1 MHSPVEK
8 RATGSRWGSRQ
19 CDRTPAEPSRA
30 ADIRPAHPINNRQV
44 KPMTLIYAKRL
55 RGWRFILF
63 NVVLGLGH
71 MIVLFNVGAYIALLP
86 HVAGDLGGVL
96 PSFATWGQTYF
107 IIALALAFPG
117 ARWLSGRYGDYRLF
131 SAAFVVYALA
141 SYLCA
146 ISQSLWLFVP
156 ARILLG
162 FSGGITLY
170 LGQSLMLKEYP
181 EHLKMLGLGVWGL
194 VTLMPFTISFPIGGL
209 IADELSWRA
218 LFYLNAACAVAIAGI
233 SASLLAG
240 RGFERNVA
248 RFDDIGFVLM
258 ALILGSLQTILNQ
271 GNDFDWLESPFLCSM
286 LLVLAVSLPCFII
299 WESEETHPVFN
310 LRLFAHRNF
319 TIGVIC
325 LAVGFLLIQGLLSV
339 FIVQLQ
345 VLLGYSSFL
354 AGMVYL
360 PMILLAVPV
369 TVAMHK
375 LPRRLDARLPAC
387 INLLG
392 FSFTFYWLGLFDD
405 PGSFDQIFWPM
416 LLLGFFLGSFFTPLT
431 KLTLHGLRGGQE
443 LRAAEEAGF
452 LRIVAGAIGITLQGV
467 VLFRRI
473 PFHQLHFAEHF
484 GGRRF
489 AAIDVLQGFASKLQA
504 SGLDAAMVKARLL
517 VVIRQQ
523 ATLLALNDA
532 FLLASYLFLGL
543 AGLVWL
549 AHPTCQ
555 PLHPTLLQE
564 LGDLRAEELMEE
576 P

>member
-1 MHSPVEK
+1 
-8 RATGSRWGSRQ
+8 
-19 CDRTPAEPSRA
+19 
-30 ADIRPAHPINNRQV
+30 
-44 KPMTLIYAKRL
+44 
-55 RGWRFILF
+55 
-63 NVVLGLGH
+63 
-71 MIVLFNVGAYIALLP
+71 
-86 HVAGDLGGVL
+86 
-96 PSFATWGQTYF
+96 
-107 IIALALAFPG
+107 
-117 ARWLSGRYGDYRLF
+117 
-131 SAAFVVYALA
+131 
-141 SYLCA
+141 
-146 ISQSLWLFVP
+146 
-156 ARILLG
+156 
-162 FSGGITLY
+162 
-170 LGQSLMLKEYP
+170 
-181 EHLKMLGLGVWGL
+181 
-194 VTLMPFTISFPIGGL
+194 
-209 IADELSWRA
+209 
-218 LFYLNAACAVAIAGI
+218 
-233 SASLLAG
+233 
-240 RGFERNVA
+240 
-248 RFDDIGFVLM
+248 
-258 ALILGSLQTILNQ
+258 
-271 GNDFDWLESPFLCSM
+271 
-286 LLVLAVSLPCFII
+286 
-299 WESEETHPVFN
+299 
-310 LRLFAHRNF
+310 
-319 TIGVIC
+319 
-325 LAVGFLLIQGLLSV
+325 LIQGLLSV

-387 INLLG
+387 LNLLG

-405 PGSFDQIFWPM
+405 PGAFDQIFWPM

-431 KLTLHGLRGGQE
+431 KLTLHGLQGGQE

-489 AAIDVLQGFASKLQA
+489 AAIDALQGFASKLQA
-504 SGLDAAMVKARLL
+504 SGLEAAMVKARLL

>member
-1 MHSPVEK
+1 
-8 RATGSRWGSRQ
+8 
-19 CDRTPAEPSRA
+19 
-30 ADIRPAHPINNRQV
+30 
-44 KPMTLIYAKRL
+44 MTIIYAKRL
-55 RGWRFILF
+55 HGWRFILF

-117 ARWLSGRYGDYRLF
+117 ARWLSGLFGDYRLF

-170 LGQSLMLKEYP
+170 VGQSLLLKEYP
-181 EHLKMLGLGVWGL
+181 DRLKLLGLGIWGL
-194 VTLMPFTISFPIGGL
+194 VTLMPFTISFPIGGV
-209 IADELSWRA
+209 IADELGWRY
-218 LFYLNAACAVAIAGI
+218 LFYLNIVFALAIAGI
-233 SASLLAG
+233 TGSLLAG
-240 RGFERNVA
+240 RGFERNCT

-258 ALILGSLQTILNQ
+258 ALILGSVQTFLNQ
-271 GNDFDWLESPFLCSM
+271 GNDFDWLDSPFLCSM
-286 LLVLAVSLPCFII
+286 LLVLIMALPCFII
-299 WESEETHPVFN
+299 WEFDEPYPVFD

-319 TIGVIC
+319 TIGATC
-325 LAVGFLLIQGLLSV
+325 LAVGFLSIQGLLSV

-369 TVAMHK
+369 TLVMHK
-375 LPRRLDARLPAC
+375 LPNWLDARLLAC
-387 INLLG
+387 LNLLG

-405 PGSFDQIFWPM
+405 PGSFDRIFWPM

-431 KLTLHGLRGGQE
+431 RLTLHGLHGDQE
-443 LRAAEEAGF
+443 MRAAEEAGL
-452 LRIVAGAIGITLQGV
+452 LRVVAGAIGITWQGV

-473 PFHQLHFAEHF
+473 PFHQLHFAEQF

-489 AAIDVLQGFASKLQA
+489 ASIDVLQGFASNLQA
-504 SGLDAAMVKARLL
+504 SGLDTVMVKGRLL
-517 VVIRQQ
+517 TVIRQH
-523 ATLLALNDA
+523 ATLLALNDT
-532 FLLASYLFLGL
+532 FLLTSYLFLGL

-549 AHPTCQ
+549 AYPSYQ

-564 LGDLRAEELMEE
+564 LRDIRAEEFMEE